1 MAQSSNNQKNIF
13 GLIILDGWGIAP
25 VWGGNALSVAEVKN
39 FNTITKK
46 CPHTTLLASSEAVG
60 LPADSPGNSEAGHLN
75 IGAGH
80 TVYQDQSIIN
90 KQIMDGSFFKNPVL
104 IEAIESARKNKSKL
118 HIIGLLSKIGTHSQI
133 THIYALL
140 KLCGQLD
147 FRDVHLHLFTDGR
160 DSGSTS
166 GIEILAELE
175 GQIKETGVGHISTI
189 IGRFYAMDRD
199 NRWDRIRLA
208 YDLLTLGKGTKYDS
222 AGAVFTGSYARGVT
236 DEFIEPSIIIDKNKN
251 PELVSDN
258 DSVVFFNYRADR
270 ARELIQAFLDP
281 EIGQQLPNRKVL
293 KNIFFTSFVMHG
305 DTTLGKHVFAPQQ
318 VLNPLAEQLAARN
331 IRQYH
336 TAETEKYAH
345 VTYFLNGG
353 REKPFPGED
362 WMMIPS
368 PRSVLTY
375 DLLPEMSAQ
384 AVTDTL
390 IKAINR
396 NIYDCFIVN
405 FANADMVGHTGDL
418 KATIRA
424 VEFVDKCLGQLL
436 NIVLQKNGT
445 AFVFAD
451 HGNSEQ
457 MVNPRTGEPDTEHTT
472 NPVPFSIV
480 SANQQYNRLKLRHD
494 GALANIAPTVLHLMN
509 IPYDQEKMA
518 QSLIVGS
525 EEQGTKKLGT

>member
-1 MAQSSNNQKNIF
+1 
-13 GLIILDGWGIAP
+13 
-25 VWGGNALSVAEVKN
+25 LS
-39 FNTITKK
+39 
-46 CPHTTLLASSEAVG
+46 
-60 LPADSPGNSEAGHLN
+60 
-75 IGAGH
+75 
-80 TVYQDQSIIN
+80 
-90 KQIMDGSFFKNPVL
+90 
-104 IEAIESARKNKSKL
+104 
-118 HIIGLLSKIGTHSQI
+118 
-133 THIYALL
+133 
-140 KLCGQLD
+140 
-147 FRDVHLHLFTDGR
+147 
-160 DSGSTS
+160 
-166 GIEILAELE
+166 
-175 GQIKETGVGHISTI
+175 
-189 IGRFYAMDRD
+189 
-199 NRWDRIRLA
+199 
-208 YDLLTLGKGTKYDS
+208 
-222 AGAVFTGSYARGVT
+222 
-236 DEFIEPSIIIDKNKN
+236 
-251 PELVSDN
+251 
-258 DSVVFFNYRADR
+258 
-270 ARELIQAFLDP
+270 
-281 EIGQQLPNRKVL
+281 
-293 KNIFFTSFVMHG
+293 
-305 DTTLGKHVFAPQQ
+305 
-318 VLNPLAEQLAARN
+318 ARN

>member
-1 MAQSSNNQKNIF
+1 MAQSSSNQKKIF
-13 GLIILDGWGIAP
+13 GLIILDGWGLAP
-25 VWGGNALSVAEVKN
+25 VWGGNALGIAEVKN

-46 CPHTTLLASSEAVG
+46 CPHTTLLASGEAVG
-60 LPADSPGNSEAGHLN
+60 LPANSPGNSEAGHLN

-80 TVYQDQSIIN
+80 TVYQDQSIIS
-90 KQIMDGSFFKNPVL
+90 KRIVDGSFFKNPVL
-104 IEAIESARKNKSKL
+104 IETVESARKNKSKL
-118 HIIGLLSKIGTHSQI
+118 HIVGLLSKTGTHSQI

-140 KLCGQLD
+140 KLCRQLD
-147 FRDVHLHLFTDGR
+147 FRQVYLHLFTDGR
-160 DSGSTS
+160 DSGPMS

-189 IGRFYAMDRD
+189 VGRFYAMDRD
-199 NRWDRIRLA
+199 NRWDRIKAA
-208 YDLLTLGKGTKYDS
+208 YDLLTLGKGVKHNS
-222 AGAVFTGSYARGVT
+222 AGEVFTKSYVRGVT

-251 PELVSDN
+251 PELISDN
-258 DSVVFFNYRADR
+258 DSVIFFNYRADR
-270 ARELIQAFLDP
+270 ARELTQAFLDP
-281 EIGQQLPNRKVL
+281 GIDEQLPNRKIL
-293 KNIFFTSFVMHG
+293 KNLCFASFVMHG
-305 DTTLGKHVFAPQQ
+305 DTTFGRHVFAPQQ
-318 VLNPLAEQLAARN
+318 VLSPLAEQLSAHN
-331 IRQYH
+331 IQQYH

-405 FANADMVGHTGDL
+405 FANADMVGHSGNL
-418 KATIRA
+418 KAAVRA

-436 NIVLQKNGT
+436 DIVLQKNGT

-451 HGNSEQ
+451 HGNVEQ

-480 SANQQYNRLKLRHD
+480 SADQRYARVKLRRD
-494 GALANIAPTVLHLMN
+494 GALANITPTVLSLMN

-518 QSLIVGS
+518 KSLILS
-525 EEQGTKKLGT
+525 QNE